1 MATINQVMER
11 VSRLRPVQALD
22 DADMAKWIIELE
34 GRMWNVLVASSEI
47 PWRKLRQKQEEIG
60 EEKNQE
66 LPMIPLVPAWP
77 PASPPKTWPEDG
89 DKPLLAPAPYD
100 RVYDYWLISNIEF
113 ALREYTNY
121 QNTYQMFN
129 EAYQEF
135 SAWFRRKF
143 RGKPTH
149 GFTHV
154 FP

>member
-1 MATINQVMER
+1 MATINEVIER

-22 DADMAKWIIELE
+22 DADMAKWLLELE
-34 GRMWNVLVASSEI
+34 GRMWNVLVETSVI
-47 PWRKLRQKQEEIG
+47 PWREDKENSEEETDGQQEI
-60 EEKNQE
+60 
-66 LPMIPLVPAWP
+66 PMVPLTPAWP
-77 PASPPKTWPEDG
+77 PASQAKSWPEDG

-135 SAWFRRKF
+135 SAWFRRQF
-143 RGKPTH
+143 RTKTDH
-149 GFTHV
+149 GFVHV

>member
-1 MATINQVMER
+1 MATINEVIER

-22 DADMAKWIIELE
+22 DADMAKWLLELE
-34 GRMWNVLVASSEI
+34 GRMWNVLVETSVI
-47 PWRKLRQKQEEIG
+47 PWREEQPEEPEEVGQQEI
-60 EEKNQE
+60 
-66 LPMIPLVPAWP
+66 PMVPLTPAWP
-77 PASPPKTWPEDG
+77 PAERARTWPEDG

-121 QNTYQMFN
+121 QNTHQMFN

-135 SAWFRRKF
+135 SAWFRRQF
-143 RGKPTH
+143 RAKTDH
-149 GFTHV
+149 GFVHV

>member
-1 MATINQVMER
+1 MATINEVIER

-22 DADMAKWIIELE
+22 DADMAKWLLELE
-34 GRMWNVLVASSEI
+34 GRMWNVLVETSVI
-47 PWRKLRQKQEEIG
+47 PWREEQPEEPEEVGQQEI
-60 EEKNQE
+60 
-66 LPMIPLVPAWP
+66 PMVPLTPAWP
-77 PASPPKTWPEDG
+77 PAERARIWPEDG

-135 SAWFRRKF
+135 SAWFRRQF
-143 RGKPTH
+143 RTRTDH
-149 GFTHV
+149 GFVHV